1 MKRKL
6 KLLSFPNVT
15 LVDVRTV
22 MEYQS
27 GSIANSIN
35 IPMDEVVERLE
46 ELKQME
52 PMILFCRS
60 GNRSEQVVNY
70 LKQMGLKDIENG
82 GGWLELNAIINE
94 QS

>member
-1 MKRKL
+1 MKKKL
-6 KLLSFPNVT
+6 KMLSLPNVT

-27 GSIANSIN
+27 GSVANSIN
-35 IPMDEVVERLE
+35 IPMDEVVDRLE

>member
-1 MKRKL
+1 MKKKL
-6 KLLSFPNVT
+6 KMLSLPNVT

-27 GSIANSIN
+27 GSVANSIN
-35 IPMDEVVERLE
+35 IPMDEVVDRLE

-82 GGWLELNAIINE
+82 GGWLELKAIINE

>member
-1 MKRKL
+1 MKRNL
-6 KLLSFPNVT
+6 KMLSLPNVT

-27 GSIANSIN
+27 GSVANSIN

>member
-52 PMILFCRS
+52 PMILLCRS

>member
-6 KLLSFPNVT
+6 KMLSLPNVT

-27 GSIANSIN
+27 GSVANSIN